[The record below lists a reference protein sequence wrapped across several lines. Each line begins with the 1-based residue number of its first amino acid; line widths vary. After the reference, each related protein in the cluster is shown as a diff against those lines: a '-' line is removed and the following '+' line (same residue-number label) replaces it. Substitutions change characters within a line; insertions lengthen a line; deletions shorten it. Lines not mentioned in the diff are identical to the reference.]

1 MVIGGGYEPL
11 IRFKNYNGKWEMA
24 TLGEISSKVIEKNSS
39 MQFNKVFTN
48 SAEYGIIDQKDYFD
62 RSIANTD
69 SLRSYYIVDIDS
81 YVYNPRISTS
91 APVGPINR
99 NKTNTIGVISPL
111 YYVFNVDKT
120 QVDYSFLDYFF
131 KGTGWHEFM
140 YRNGNSGARSDRF
153 SIGTDDFCKMPIVH
167 PSDTDEE
174 INIGQMFN
182 NIDTQIARLRSKIDH
197 TRNIKQ
203 SLLQKMFVN

>member
-1 MVIGGGYEPL
+1 
-11 IRFKNYNGKWEMA
+11 MA

-62 RSIANTD
+62 RSIVNTD

-81 YVYNPRISTS
+81 YVYNPRISAS